1 MGGRR
6 LPLLVVDG
14 YNVIY
19 KTSRYLDL
27 MEETGTGFDDDD
39 PFGRARERLVA
50 DVAAYAQ
57 GTYEP
62 VIVFDAAG
70 NVSSER
76 PELTRAGVRLVFSP
90 TGETADTVIE
100 RIVSN
105 ARRDARDVTVITSDN
120 TIRATVGGI
129 PVTRLSSSVLI
140 DDVESLAEDAVAA
153 NAERNHVSLTL
164 EGRLSPESRR
174 RLWELIGKWGSR
186 PSRKSA
192 RAGRMSQVA
201 GMAQWQS
208 NGFVNRGLGVRL
220 PLPAPDKNSLS
231 PADMERGFLFHG

>member
-1 MGGRR
+1 MGAIR

-129 PVTRLSSSVLI
+129 PVTRLTSSVLI

-174 RLWELIGKWGSR
+174 RLWELIGK
-186 PSRKSA
+186 
-192 RAGRMSQVA
+192 
-201 GMAQWQS
+201 
-208 NGFVNRGLGVRL
+208 
-220 PLPAPDKNSLS
+220 
-231 PADMERGFLFHG
+231 